1 MFSTTEQFR
10 DEVGKIF
17 FDLRGGKISDK
28 VARTLRLRDAV
39 TRLCGLE
46 NPASGGL
53 ISSFQAPGSG
63 NGGGTKPPPR
73 RLGGVPAVP
82 LLARPESAVP
92 LFSCAVAGFAD
103 QRGRRGK
110 P

>member
-39 TRLCGLE
+39 DATMR
-46 NPASGGL
+46 A
-53 ISSFQAPGSG
+53 
-63 NGGGTKPPPR
+63 
-73 RLGGVPAVP
+73 
-82 LLARPESAVP
+82 
-92 LFSCAVAGFAD
+92 
-103 QRGRRGK
+103 
-110 P
+110 